1 MLRMQQKKAKSL
13 SAEDFGIE
21 DDDELTFEV
30 RNSISI
36 LRSLDD
42 DELTFRGW
50 KWSFMWVTLQEILA
64 QGKPGSA
71 VSINGEAKNETGIA
85 YEEVQKDLNAL
96 TKEEQMDVVY
106 R

>member
-1 MLRMQQKKAKSL
+1 MQQKKAKSL
-13 SAEDFGIE
+13 SAEDFGLE
-21 DDDELTFEV
+21 DDEEELTLEV

-36 LRSLDD
+36 QRPFDD
-42 DELTFRGW
+42 LFL
-50 KWSFMWVTLQEILA
+50 SFVVGCAFLWIILQEILA
-64 QGKPGSA
+64 QGKSGLA
-71 VSINGEAKNETGIA
+71 VSADGEAKNETGTA

>member
-1 MLRMQQKKAKSL
+1 
-13 SAEDFGIE
+13 
-21 DDDELTFEV
+21 
-30 RNSISI
+30 
-36 LRSLDD
+36 
-42 DELTFRGW
+42 
-50 KWSFMWVTLQEILA
+50 MWVTLQEILA

>member
-1 MLRMQQKKAKSL
+1 MQQKKARSL
-13 SAEDFGIE
+13 SAADFGIE
-21 DDDELTFEV
+21 DDELTFEV
-30 RNSISI
+30 RNSIFIQCLFDGFFLYFEVGSGI
-36 LRSLDD
+36 L
-42 DELTFRGW
+42 W
-50 KWSFMWVTLQEILA
+50 ATLQEILV

-71 VSINGEAKNETGIA
+71 VSADEEAKNETGTA